1 MGQVTIRTYDIDDC
15 VGTLCLNGGTC
26 MDDVNG
32 FSCKCAPGYT
42 GRTCNIDIDDC
53 VGTLCLNGGTCM
65 DDVNGFSCKCAPG
78 YTGRTCI
85 IEVKCGSPENGTNT
99 ESVSITEGYP
109 GEPYNYTCSHGFT
122 VDPNNLTVVCQLNT
136 KGTIA
141 SWSLIPPTCSEVKC
155 GSPGN
160 GTNTESVS
168 ITEGYPGKPYNYTC
182 SHGFTVDPN
191 NLTIVCQL
199 NTKGTIASW
208 SLIPPTCSEV
218 KCGLPGNGTN
228 TKSVSITE
236 GKPGEAYNYTCSHG
250 FTVDP
255 NNLTVVCQ
263 LNTKGTIASWSL
275 IPPTCS
281 EPTAK
286 IFVTDEGSQNK
297 IFVADLQDDLNFTDI
312 PSTKEPRYIT
322 YDSVEK
328 KIHWTDKETKRVYR
342 ADVDGG
348 NRENVTFES
357 SDELRGIA
365 IAETSRTL
373 YIANKSPRKITS
385 VSIAKGT
392 SFPRSEKD
400 FVTGITEDLYSLE
413 VDEEEG
419 FLYWSMQTKI
429 RRKPF
434 NGSGQTETIYS
445 NKWLAKITGLS
456 IDLSRD
462 PPLIFACD
470 YEKTRTF
477 YKAANTKN
485 TENELAYLMD
495 DPDIS
500 GSEEEQEL
508 LRDISYFNGSLYWTK
523 DGSHKGIAVLTNYD
537 SVSVSFQVK
546 EADVISK
553 PFQLLIIDV
562 NLM

>member
-1 MGQVTIRTYDIDDC
+1 
-15 VGTLCLNGGTC
+15 

-141 SWSLIPPTCSEVKC
+141 SWSLIPPTCSE
-155 GSPGN
+155 
-160 GTNTESVS
+160 
-168 ITEGYPGKPYNYTC
+168 
-182 SHGFTVDPN
+182 
-191 NLTIVCQL
+191 
-199 NTKGTIASW
+199 
-208 SLIPPTCSEV
+208 
-218 KCGLPGNGTN
+218 
-228 TKSVSITE
+228 
-236 GKPGEAYNYTCSHG
+236 
-250 FTVDP
+250 
-255 NNLTVVCQ
+255 
-263 LNTKGTIASWSL
+263 
-275 IPPTCS
+275 
-281 EPTAK
+281 PTAK

-357 SDELRGIA
+357 SDG
-365 IAETSRTL
+365 
-373 YIANKSPRKITS
+373 
-385 VSIAKGT
+385 
-392 SFPRSEKD
+392 
-400 FVTGITEDLYSLE
+400 
-413 VDEEEG
+413 
-419 FLYWSMQTKI
+419 
-429 RRKPF
+429 
-434 NGSGQTETIYS
+434 
-445 NKWLAKITGLS
+445 
-456 IDLSRD
+456 D